1 MIGRL
6 PNGYDSPID
15 MLTGGQRQQIGI
27 ARAFYGDPA
36 LILLDEPDS
45 NLDARALKT
54 LIATLKWLK
63 EKGRMIVVTSHRQEM
78 LRSADRVILL
88 NDGAIAKI
96 AVPAPLP
103 ATDPASPLP
112 RPVPS

>member
-1 MIGRL
+1 
-6 PNGYDSPID
+6 

-27 ARAFYGDPA
+27 ARALYGDPA